1 MEAAQARSITGRKES
16 VLAGEGTKKPTKL
29 RLAAWWLLTFF
40 AVTTG
45 LEALRYA
52 LPHVPFPAPLPNFV
66 VRHDWLI
73 AHAVFSSVA
82 LLAGPWQFLNSFRRR
97 FPTVHRW
104 VGRVYCVA
112 VALGWI
118 SSLPIAS
125 HAQTGKVASAGFL
138 ALGAAWIG
146 TTAAGYFK
154 IRQRRVQ
161 AHRRWMI
168 RSYALAAA
176 AITLRI
182 YLPICLVSGVPYT
195 TCYPLIAWLCWIPN
209 WIFAEWL
216 IRARERGWR
225 IWYCNK
231 SKEVHAR

>member
-1 MEAAQARSITGRKES
+1 MEAAQLKSTPGTGKS
-16 VLAGEGTKKPTKL
+16 VRPRGQPKLASKL
-29 RLAAWWLLTFF
+29 RLAGWWVLAFF

-73 AHAVFSSVA
+73 AHALFSSIA
-82 LLAGPWQFLNSFRRR
+82 LLAGPWQFLPSLRRR
-97 FPTVHRW
+97 SLTAHRW
-104 VGRVYCVA
+104 LGQVYCVA
-112 VALGWI
+112 VALGWV

-138 ALGAAWIG
+138 MLGAAWIG

-154 IRQRRVQ
+154 IRQHQIQ

-182 YLPICLVSGVPYT
+182 YLPICLVSGVAYA
-195 TCYPLIAWLCWIPN
+195 TCYPAIAWLCWIPN

-216 IRARERGWR
+216 IRR
-225 IWYCNK
+225 
-231 SKEVHAR
+231 V